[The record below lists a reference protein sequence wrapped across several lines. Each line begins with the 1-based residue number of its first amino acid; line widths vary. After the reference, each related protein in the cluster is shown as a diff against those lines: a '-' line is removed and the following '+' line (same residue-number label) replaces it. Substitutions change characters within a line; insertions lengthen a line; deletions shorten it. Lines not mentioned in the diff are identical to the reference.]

1 MGNLG
6 NTGGR
11 LRIMLKHIEPSC
23 YDEEKYKQ
31 QKEMYFSDYDRI
43 CRQNGEPEPPDKTVR
58 GTLMTFYPE
67 DFDEET
73 MDKFIMLVS
82 GMLWAI
88 KHGGVA
94 DDDPESLAYNVWDA
108 LKDFSTG
115 NYDDLFTP
123 EDLVLIKK
131 DVATLYDYFDK
142 HPALKGD

>member
-1 MGNLG
+1 
-6 NTGGR
+6 
-11 LRIMLKHIEPSC
+11 MLKHIEPSC
-23 YDEEKYKQ
+23 YDEEKYEATKKWYQ
-31 QKEMYFSDYDRI
+31 HYFEHI
-43 CRQNGEPEPPDKTVR
+43 EPVVHYAGHDTPTRRAPGQRVR
-58 GTLMTFYPE
+58 GAILLYFPE
-67 DFDEET
+67 DVDDEG
-73 MDKFIMLVS
+73 MDKFIVLVA

-88 KHGGVA
+88 DNGGIS
-94 DDDPESLAYNVWDA
+94 DDDPADIAYNTWDV